1 MRTSKTA
8 LDGKAP
14 AAKPEDL
21 SLISGTHIVEGELTP
36 ENYPLTSTYNKIFG
50 HSHRHTH
57 TT

>member
-1 MRTSKTA
+1 MA

-21 SLISGTHIVEGELTP
+21 SLIPGTHIVEGELTP